1 LAFSF
6 KKWQADQV
14 AKHMDSKEVTAF
26 EADKD
31 AGKEY
36 VRKYGDGK
44 GEAPEKN
51 L

>member
-1 LAFSF
+1 M
-6 KKWQADQV
+6 
-14 AKHMDSKEVTAF
+14 KHMDSPEVKVF
-26 EADKD
+26 EADKN
-31 AGKEY
+31 AAKEP